1 MSEAAYVGGELELF
15 EQAEH
20 WKEYLATQLVPF
32 IGSRVLEVG
41 AGIGGTTRVLARGRV
56 GTWLCL
62 EPDAQQ
68 ARRLRELVEHGELP
82 RSCAVQDGVV
92 GALEPAQV
100 FDTILYVDVL
110 EHILEDAAE
119 LAAASRHL
127 AEGGHLVVLSPAHPW
142 LFSPF
147 DAAIGHHR
155 RYTRRTLRAV
165 APEGLVLVQ
174 SRYLDSVGLLASTAN
189 RVALRQAMPTLR
201 EIQIWDRYM
210 VRASTRIDA
219 LLGFRVG
226 KSVLC
231 VWRRSS

>member
-1 MSEAAYVGGELELF
+1 MRDAPYLGGELELF

-20 WKEYLATQLVPF
+20 WKAYLATQLVPF
-32 IGSRVLEVG
+32 LGARVLEVG
-41 AGIGGTTRVLARGRV
+41 AGIGGTTRVLARGAA

-62 EPDAQQ
+62 EPDSAQ
-68 ARRLRELVEHGELP
+68 ARHLRELVERGELP
-82 RSCAVQDGVV
+82 STCAARRGVV
-92 GALEPAQV
+92 GDLEPALV

-147 DAAIGHHR
+147 DAAIGHFR
-155 RYTRRTLRAV
+155 RYTRRTLRAL

-174 SRYLDSVGLLASTAN
+174 SRYLDSVGLLASAAN
-189 RVALRQAMPTLR
+189 RVALRQSMPTLR
-201 EIQIWDRYM
+201 EIRFWDRYL
-210 VRASTRIDA
+210 VRASRRIDGV
-219 LLGFRVG
+219 LGFRVG
-226 KSVLC
+226 KSLLC
-231 VWRRSS
+231 VWRRGS